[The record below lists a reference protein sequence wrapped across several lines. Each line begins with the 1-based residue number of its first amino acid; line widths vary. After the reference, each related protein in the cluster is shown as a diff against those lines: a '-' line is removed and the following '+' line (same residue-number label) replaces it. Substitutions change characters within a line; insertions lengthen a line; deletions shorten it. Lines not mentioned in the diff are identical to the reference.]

1 MFKKGLIYIVL
12 NYTIQ
17 FLNIIFN
24 LLLMKYL
31 SSYQLGSLALAK
43 TWQQFVDYSHLGAR
57 FSLDRYIP
65 VAEEEEKKYLV
76 ATVLFTTFIGSLFI
90 LLIAVILNDADVI
103 VSILTASGIFIAVGN
118 IVKAYY
124 RATNSLTKMLNL
136 VFCNQLLPLLISIA
150 LYFYTLDFNVYLVSL
165 ILSYLFF
172 SLILF
177 YRERELFD
185 FIRYERIK
193 KVIKEIALPS
203 FLLFINSLMVFLYL
217 VMDRFF
223 IDYSNGREELGHY
236 SIILFAFTALMIIPA
251 TVAELLFVK
260 IIKQSCEAGKRFFWK
275 EIFIT
280 LGITVVGVV
289 VANFCMDYFVAR
301 FTNYGFLTEK
311 MHIAT
316 LAVIPF
322 ALTAI
327 YYHVMNGLDLRRE
340 ILLVNLSVCFI
351 LALYYMYPL
360 FFKKN
365 YGLNYYLYAKVA
377 TGWLVCFGYMV
388 SIFLCQKICL
398 KSINHEVEK

>member
-1 MFKKGLIYIVL
+1 
-12 NYTIQ
+12 
-17 FLNIIFN
+17 
-24 LLLMKYL
+24 MKYL

-136 VFCNQLLPLLISIA
+136 VFYNQLLPLLISIS

-203 FLLFINSLMVFLYL
+203 FLLFINSLMIFLYL

-260 IIKQSCEAGKRFFWK
+260 IIKQSCEAGKRFFLK
-275 EIFIT
+275 ETFIT

-289 VANFCMDYFVAR
+289 AANFCMDYFVKS
-301 FTNYGFLTEK
+301 FTNYGFLTEQ

-340 ILLVNLSVCFI
+340 IVLVNLSVCII
-351 LALYYMYPL
+351 LALYYIYPL
-360 FFKKN
+360 FFKQS
-365 YGLNYYLYAKVA
+365 YGLDYYLYAKVA
-377 TGWLVCFGYMV
+377 TGWLVFLGYLFFILFYKV
-388 SIFLCQKICL
+388 KE
-398 KSINHEVEK
+398 NA

>member
-31 SSYQLGSLALAK
+31 SSYQLGSLALAR

-76 ATVLFTTFIGSLFI
+76 ATVLFTTLVGSLFI
-90 LLIAVILNDADVI
+90 LLIAVILNNADIV
-103 VSILTASGIFIAVGN
+103 VSILTASGIFIAAGN
-118 IVKAYY
+118 IIKAYY
-124 RATNSLTKMLNL
+124 RATNNLTEMLKL
-136 VFCNQLLPLLISIA
+136 VFYNQLLPVLISIA
-150 LYFYTLDFNVYLVSL
+150 LYFYTLDFNLYLISL
-165 ILSYLFF
+165 LFSYLFF

-177 YRERELFD
+177 YRERELFN
-185 FIRYERIK
+185 FIKYERIK

-203 FLLFINSLMVFLYL
+203 FLLFVNSLMIFLYL

-260 IIKQSCEAGKRFFWK
+260 IIKQSCEAGKRFFWR
-275 EIFIT
+275 ETFIT
-280 LGITVVGVV
+280 FGITLLGVV
-289 VANFCMDYFVAR
+289 VANFCMDYFVQR
-301 FTNYGFLTEK
+301 FTSYGFLTEQ

-322 ALTAI
+322 SLTAI
-327 YYHVMNGLDLRRE
+327 YYHVMNGLDLRKE
-340 ILLVNLSVCFI
+340 IVTVNLVVCII
-351 LALYYMYPL
+351 LALYYAYPL
-360 FFKKN
+360 LFKLN
-365 YGLNYYLYAKVA
+365 YGLDYYLYAKVA
-377 TGWLVCFGYMV
+377 TGWLVFLGYIFFIIFNKN
-388 SIFLCQKICL
+388 IFLNKTT
-398 KSINHEVEK
+398 

>member
-31 SSYQLGSLALAK
+31 SSYQLGSLTLAR
-43 TWQQFVDYSHLGAR
+43 TWQQLIDYSHLGAR

-65 VAEEEEKKYLV
+65 VASDEEKKYLV
-76 ATVLFTTFIGSLFI
+76 ATVLFTTFLGSLFI
-90 LLIAVILNDADVI
+90 LLVAVVLNDADIV
-103 VSILTASGIFIAVGN
+103 VSILTVSGIFIAVGN

-124 RATNSLTKMLNL
+124 RATNSLTKMLKL
-136 VFCNQLLPLLISIA
+136 VFYNQLVPLLISIG
-150 LYFYTLDFNVYLVSL
+150 LYFYTLDFNVYLISL
-165 ILSYLFF
+165 IFSYLFF

-177 YRERELFD
+177 YRERELFH
-185 FIRYERIK
+185 FIKYERIK

-203 FLLFINSLMVFLYL
+203 FLLFINSLMIFLYL

-223 IDYSNGREELGHY
+223 IDYSSGREELGHY

-260 IIKQSCEAGKRFFWK
+260 IIKQSCEAGQRLFLR
-275 EIFIT
+275 ETLIT
-280 LGITVVGVV
+280 LGITVLGVV
-289 VANFCMDYFVAR
+289 VANFCMDYFVQR
-301 FTNYGFLTEK
+301 FTNYGFLTGK

-322 ALTAI
+322 SLTAI
-327 YYHVMNGLDLRRE
+327 YYHVMNGLDLRKE
-340 ILLVNLSVCFI
+340 IVTVNLVVCII
-351 LALYYMYPL
+351 LALYYTYPL
-360 FFKKN
+360 FFKLN
-365 YGLNYYLYAKVA
+365 YGLDYYLYAKVA
-377 TGWLVCFGYMV
+377 TGWLVFLGY
-388 SIFLCQKICL
+388 IFFILFHKKIVL
-398 KSINHEVEK
+398 NKTT

>member
-327 YYHVMNGLDLRRE
+327 YYHVMNGLDLRKE
-340 ILLVNLSVCFI
+340 IVLVNLSICII
-351 LALYYMYPL
+351 LALYYIYPL
-360 FFKKN
+360 FFKQS
-365 YGLNYYLYAKVA
+365 YGLDYYLYAKVA
-377 TGWLVCFGYMV
+377 TGWLVFLGYLFFILFYRV
-388 SIFLCQKICL
+388 KE
-398 KSINHEVEK
+398 NA

>member
-31 SSYQLGSLALAK
+31 SSYQLGSLTLAR
-43 TWQQFVDYSHLGAR
+43 TWQQLVDYSHLGAR

-65 VAEEEEKKYLV
+65 VAEDEEKKYLV
-76 ATVLFTTFIGSLFI
+76 ATVLFTTFLGSLFI
-90 LLIAVILNDADVI
+90 LLVAVLLNDADIV

-124 RATNSLTKMLNL
+124 RATNSLTKMLKL
-136 VFCNQLLPLLISIA
+136 VFYNQLVPLLISIG
-150 LYFYTLDFNVYLVSL
+150 LYFYTLDFNVYLISL
-165 ILSYLFF
+165 IFSYLLF

-177 YRERELFD
+177 YRERELFH
-185 FIRYERIK
+185 FIKYERIK

-223 IDYSNGREELGHY
+223 IDYSSGREELGHY

-260 IIKQSCEAGKRFFWK
+260 IIKQSCEAGQRLFLR
-275 EIFIT
+275 ETLIT
-280 LGITVVGVV
+280 LGITVLGVV
-289 VANFCMDYFVAR
+289 VANFCMDYFVQR
-301 FTNYGFLTEK
+301 FTNYGFLTGK

-322 ALTAI
+322 SLTAI
-327 YYHVMNGLDLRRE
+327 YYHVMNGLDLRKE
-340 ILLVNLSVCFI
+340 IVTVNLVVCII
-351 LALYYMYPL
+351 LALYYTYPL
-360 FFKKN
+360 FFKLN
-365 YGLNYYLYAKVA
+365 YGLDYYLYAKVA
-377 TGWLVCFGYMV
+377 TGWLVFFGY
-388 SIFLCQKICL
+388 IFFILFHKKIVL
-398 KSINHEVEK
+398 NKTT

>member
-1 MFKKGLIYIVL
+1 M
-12 NYTIQ
+12 
-17 FLNIIFN
+17 
-24 LLLMKYL
+24 
-31 SSYQLGSLALAK
+31 A
-43 TWQQFVDYSHLGAR
+43 
-57 FSLDRYIP
+57 
-65 VAEEEEKKYLV
+65 
-76 ATVLFTTFIGSLFI
+76 
-90 LLIAVILNDADVI
+90 AVILNDADII

-118 IVKAYY
+118 IIKAYY

-136 VFCNQLLPLLISIA
+136 VFYNQLLPLLISIV
-150 LYFYTLDFNVYLVSL
+150 LYFYTLDFNIYLVSL

-177 YRERELFD
+177 YQERELFN
-185 FIRYERIK
+185 FIQYKRIK

-203 FLLFINSLMVFLYL
+203 FLLFINSLMIFLYL

-260 IIKQSCEAGKRFFWK
+260 IIKQSCEAGKRFFWR
-275 EIFIT
+275 ETFIT
-280 LGITVVGVV
+280 LGITIVGVIA
-289 VANFCMDYFVAR
+289 ANFCMDYFVKK
-301 FTNYGFLTEK
+301 FTNYGFLTEQ

-340 ILLVNLSVCFI
+340 IVLVNLSVCII
-351 LALYYMYPL
+351 LALYYIYPL
-360 FFKKN
+360 FFN
-365 YGLNYYLYAKVA
+365 QSYGLDYYLYAKVA
-377 TGWLVCFGYMV
+377 TGWLVFLGYLFFILFSKDTV
-388 SIFLCQKICL
+388 L
-398 KSINHEVEK
+398 KETA

>member
-31 SSYQLGSLALAK
+31 SSYQLGSLTLAR
-43 TWQQFVDYSHLGAR
+43 TWQQLVDYSHLGAR

-65 VAEEEEKKYLV
+65 VAEDEEKKYLV
-76 ATVLFTTFIGSLFI
+76 ATVLFTTFLGSLFI
-90 LLIAVILNDADVI
+90 LLVAVLLNDADIV

-124 RATNSLTKMLNL
+124 RATNSLTKMLKL
-136 VFCNQLLPLLISIA
+136 VFYNQLVPLLISIG
-150 LYFYTLDFNVYLVSL
+150 LYFYTLDFNVYLISL
-165 ILSYLFF
+165 IFSYLLF

-177 YRERELFD
+177 YRERELFH
-185 FIRYERIK
+185 FIKYERIK

-203 FLLFINSLMVFLYL
+203 FLLFINSLMIFLYL

-223 IDYSNGREELGHY
+223 IDYSSGREELGHY

-260 IIKQSCEAGKRFFWK
+260 IIKQSCEAGQRLFLR
-275 EIFIT
+275 ETLIT
-280 LGITVVGVV
+280 LGITVLGVV
-289 VANFCMDYFVAR
+289 VANFCMDYFVQR
-301 FTNYGFLTEK
+301 FTNYGFLTGK

-322 ALTAI
+322 SLTAI
-327 YYHVMNGLDLRRE
+327 YYHVMNGLDLRKE
-340 ILLVNLSVCFI
+340 IVTVNLVVCII
-351 LALYYMYPL
+351 LALYYTYPL
-360 FFKKN
+360 FFKLN
-365 YGLNYYLYAKVA
+365 YGLDYYLYAKVA
-377 TGWLVCFGYMV
+377 TGWLVFFGY
-388 SIFLCQKICL
+388 IFFILFHKKIVL
-398 KSINHEVEK
+398 NKTT